1 MSKKYLGAARS
12 PDGLGIFKDHETDW
26 VLKRTWEQMSEKAA
40 ETGELLFAAHQI
52 DETDGESWI
61 NVWANLGELIFTH
74 AQEALD
80 AGHPVS
86 AREAFLRASNYF
98 RTAEYGCSP
107 RHPRFHELWSKSVAA
122 FQAACPLFDPPIQIL
137 NVPFEKWTLPGY
149 FWRPKDD
156 DHKRP
161 TFVSLGGNDS
171 SGEEIFITTGF
182 GAVRRGYNYFTFEY
196 PGHRGAVHLDN
207 SCIKRYDYE
216 VPVKASLDFLE
227 TLPGVDDRIALGGFS
242 YGGYVA
248 SRVACFEKRIKAV
261 LPDTPIVD
269 IPTLVLSGFLGP
281 LIKGLSPDVLDRV
294 VARRLRKSPLTKAL
308 LDYSAWTW
316 GANSLSEELAL
327 DSFRNHIIRDEIRA
341 IDCPALALVGKD
353 EGEEMVKQAHFFY
366 DNISST
372 NKHMHIFTREQ
383 DGSNDH
389 CQMDN
394 FSRAQ
399 QIAFDWLDEIFPR

>member
-52 DETDGESWI
+52 EETDGESWI
-61 NVWANLGELIFTH
+61 SVWANLGDRILSH

-80 AGHPVS
+80 AGHSVS
-86 AREAFLRASNYF
+86 AREAFLRASNYY
-98 RTAEYGCSP
+98 RTAEYGCP
-107 RHPRFHELWSKSVAA
+107 PQHPRFHELWSKSVAA

-137 NVPFEKWTLPGY
+137 NIPFDKWNLPGY
-149 FWRPKDD
+149 FWQPKNDGR
-156 DHKRP
+156 KRP
-161 TFVSLGGNDS
+161 TFISLGGNDS

-207 SCIKRYDYE
+207 NCVKRYDYE

-269 IPTLVLSGFLGP
+269 MPTLVLSGFLGP
-281 LIKGLSPDVLDRV
+281 LIKGLSPDILDRV

-316 GANSLSEELAL
+316 GAKSLSEEFAL
-327 DSFRNHIIRDEIRA
+327 DSFRNHVIRDEIKA

-372 NKHMHIFTREQ
+372 NKHIHTFTRER

-394 FSRAQ
+394 FSRAHQ
-399 QIAFDWLDEIFPR
+399 VAFDWLDDIFPR

>member
-40 ETGELLFAAHQI
+40 ETGELLFAARQI

-372 NKHMHIFTREQ
+372 NKHMHIFTRER

>member
-26 VLKRTWEQMSEKAA
+26 VLKRTWEQMSEKAS
-40 ETGELLFAAHQI
+40 ETGELLFAARQI

-294 VARRLRKSPLTKAL
+294 VARRPAQITAHQSLIGLFR
-308 LDYSAWTW
+308 LD
-316 GANSLSEELAL
+316 
-327 DSFRNHIIRDEIRA
+327 
-341 IDCPALALVGKD
+341 
-353 EGEEMVKQAHFFY
+353 M
-366 DNISST
+366 
-372 NKHMHIFTREQ
+372 
-383 DGSNDH
+383 GS
-389 CQMDN
+389 
-394 FSRAQ
+394 
-399 QIAFDWLDEIFPR
+399 

>member
-40 ETGELLFAAHQI
+40 ETGELLFAARQI

-80 AGHPVS
+80 ARHPVS

>member
-1 MSKKYLGAARS
+1 
-12 PDGLGIFKDHETDW
+12 LGIFKDHETDW

-52 DETDGESWI
+52 DETNGESWI
-61 NVWANLGELIFTH
+61 SVWANLAELIFDH
-74 AQEALD
+74 AQEALN
-80 AGHPVS
+80 AGHLVS
-86 AREAFLRASNYF
+86 AREAFLRANNYY
-98 RTAEYGCSP
+98 RTAEYACPP
-107 RHPRFHELWSKSVAA
+107 RHPRFHELWQKSVAA

-137 NVPFEKWTLPGY
+137 DVPFEKWTLPGY

-156 DHKRP
+156 DRKRP

-182 GAVRRGYNYFTFEY
+182 GAIRRGYNYFTFEY
-196 PGHRGAVHLDN
+196 PGHRGAVHLDA
-207 SCIKRYDYE
+207 SCVKRHDYE
-216 VPVKASLDFLE
+216 VPVKAALDFLE
-227 TLPGVDDRIALGGFS
+227 TLPGVDGRIALGGFS

-248 SRVACFEKRIKAV
+248 ARVACFEKRIKAV
-261 LPDTPIVD
+261 LPDTPIID
-269 IPTLVLSGFLGP
+269 IPTIVLNGFLGP

-308 LDYSAWTW
+308 LDYSVWTW
-316 GANSLSEELAL
+316 GASSLSEEFAL
-327 DSFRNHIIRDEIRA
+327 NSFRNHVIREEIKA

-353 EGEEMVKQAHFFY
+353 EGEEMVKQAQFFF
-366 DNISST
+366 DHISSK
-372 NKHMHIFTREQ
+372 NKHMHIFSRER

-389 CQMDN
+389 CQLDN

-399 QIAFDWLDEIFPR
+399 QVAFDWLDKIFPQ